1 MALKHTLKAAA
12 VAALAVGCTAS
23 AWAGSIIRME
33 SRDHAAG
40 AVTVGNVNLS
50 VDGESLRMDMEG
62 MEEGDQGSMVF
73 KSDLNE
79 MMAIDH
85 ARKEFYII
93 DEATMQGMANQ
104 MGSAMQQMQAAL
116 ADLPPEQRAM
126 AEQMMQQRF
135 GAMGAGAPEEPQT
148 SVSRTGG
155 SDTVN
160 GFDCEVF
167 EVSQDGRRI
176 SELCVADW
184 GDIEGG
190 SDVADS
196 MQNMARFFENLRDM
210 FAQAGAGFMDMSG
223 DMFAHMQEMD
233 GFPVRTRSYDDTG
246 SLENETVIL
255 SSEESTLDAAV
266 FAAPEGYRQQTMGN

>member
-1 MALKHTLKAAA
+1 MALQHTLKTAA

-33 SRDHAAG
+33 SRDH
-40 AVTVGNVNLS
+40 TVEPVKVGTVDLS
-50 VDGESLRMDMEG
+50 VDGASLRMDMDG
-62 MEEGDQGSMVF
+62 ADEEDRGSMVF
-73 KSDLNE
+73 KSDVNE

-85 ARKEFYII
+85 DRKEFYVI
-93 DEATMQGMANQ
+93 DEAAMQGMANQ

-126 AEQMMQQRF
+126 AEQMMKQRF
-135 GAMGAGAPEEPQT
+135 GAMNAAAPEKPQT
-148 SVSRTGG
+148 EVSRTGS

-167 EVSQDGRRI
+167 EVSQEGRRI

-184 GDIEGG
+184 SDIEGG
-190 SDVADS
+190 NDVAAS
-196 MQNMARFFENLRDM
+196 MENMARFFENLRDM

-233 GFPVRTRSYDDTG
+233 GFPVRTRSYDDMG
-246 SLENETVIL
+246 SLVDETVIL
-255 SSEESTLDAAV
+255 STEESSLDAAV
-266 FAAPEGYRQQTMGN
+266 FAAPADYRQQIMGN